1 MLRRL
6 GVSARP
12 VLLTADMKGIVTR
25 LGRRS
30 FSVGG
35 RAETLAAQSGIAQR
49 RRIEPDG
56 APFFA
61 RWHAHFS
68 DRLAGFA
75 SPRIWAIL
83 KPAGFYVYFAWS
95 RGRIQNDR

>member
-1 MLRRL
+1 MLRRR

-12 VLLTADMKGIVTR
+12 MLLTADMKGIVTR

-56 APFFA
+56 ARRAGTPLFDDDFGDNGP
-61 RWHAHFS
+61 RKIFIS
-68 DRLAGFA
+68 DRGG
-75 SPRIWAIL
+75 WA
-83 KPAGFYVYFAWS
+83 
-95 RGRIQNDR
+95 